1 MKKNL
6 LSILILTLL
15 IINIALTSIM
25 MFGMMSSVKSTSAL
39 VGKIAAVLNL
49 ELTTEEKEEQ
59 QVSIADSVS
68 YDISEAMTIP
78 LKNSENDEEQHY
90 AKISVSILMD
100 KNSKDFKKYS
110 DLSAYVPEIKS
121 IIIDV
126 VMNYTKEEFMAT
138 KDDICKEILSRIQE
152 RFDNSDVIYNIV
164 SSDFQVY

>member
-68 YDISEAMTIP
+68 YDISESMTIP
-78 LKNSENDEEQHY
+78 LKNSENDTEQHY

-164 SSDFQVY
+164 ISDFQVY

>member
-59 QVSIADSVS
+59 HVS

-138 KDDICKEILSRIQE
+138 KDDICREILSRIQE

-164 SSDFQVY
+164 ISDFQVY

>member
-6 LSILILTLL
+6 LSVLILTLL
-15 IINIALTSIM
+15 VINIALTSIM

-49 ELTTEEKEEQ
+49 ELVTDEKDEQ
-59 QVSIADSVS
+59 QVSIEDSVS

-78 LKNSENDEEQHY
+78 LKNSENDTEQHY

-100 KNSKDFKKYS
+100 KSSKDFKKYS

-126 VMNYTKEEFMAT
+126 VMSYTKEEFMAT
-138 KDDICKEILSRIQE
+138 KDDICKEILLRIQE

-164 SSDFQVY
+164 ISDFQVY

>member
-90 AKISVSILMD
+90 AKIIRPYLYRRTD
-100 KNSKDFKKYS
+100 
-110 DLSAYVPEIKS
+110 
-121 IIIDV
+121 
-126 VMNYTKEEFMAT
+126 
-138 KDDICKEILSRIQE
+138 
-152 RFDNSDVIYNIV
+152 RFPLPA
-164 SSDFQVY
+164 QR